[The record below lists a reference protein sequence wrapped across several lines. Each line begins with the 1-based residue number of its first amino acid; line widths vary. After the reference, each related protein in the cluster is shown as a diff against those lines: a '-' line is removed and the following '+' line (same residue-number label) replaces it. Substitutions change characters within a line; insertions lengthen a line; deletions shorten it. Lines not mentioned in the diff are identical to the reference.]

1 MNQTAFECHFKAPSI
16 NWATLSCT
24 ALLKPNFTNHSFAV
38 FHRLRGRPQLA
49 CMWSAAIVPT
59 FLKHF
64 ALWSTSLPVQFRL
77 KWIFFKHFSF
87 LLQQILMVNSDK
99 TNMKS
104 EFYPEWARKSFNET
118 CLIPTPKTVLKPK
131 GSTLSYF
138 FKRMPLDISCSKN
151 EGKIWKPPSAYFSTA
166 CLPEPMVNLASSWN
180 LVRKKRA
187 SAGRQPDRPFV
198 GKRENVFLKVRLNN
212 EFQLRADLKVIR
224 SYGSACHVPRLPYLT
239 LTPRFLT
246 QKT

>member
-1 MNQTAFECHFKAPSI
+1 MNQTAFECHSKAPSI

-24 ALLKPNFTNHSFAV
+24 ALLKPNFINHSFAV

-87 LLQQILMVNSDK
+87 LLQQILMVNSGGNK
-99 TNMKS
+99 HEIGIN
-104 EFYPEWARKSFNET
+104 PEWARKSFNET

-138 FKRMPLDISCSKN
+138 FKRMPLDISCS
-151 EGKIWKPPSAYFSTA
+151 
-166 CLPEPMVNLASSWN
+166 
-180 LVRKKRA
+180 
-187 SAGRQPDRPFV
+187 
-198 GKRENVFLKVRLNN
+198 
-212 EFQLRADLKVIR
+212 
-224 SYGSACHVPRLPYLT
+224 
-239 LTPRFLT
+239 
-246 QKT
+246 